1 MQLEEGGARRGLK
14 IGCKDLENIKSSRA
28 KFYRN
33 TRSIDLDLS
42 TRSTNSSFIFF
53 YYFRRPPFFLVIPS
67 FEGKHS
73 ASSSPRK
80 KLETCQSPSNSR
92 SFRLDEYPVE
102 TSIHR
107 RNYHACNSHAST
119 NLARAKNRSISI
131 GVGPSAE

>member
-42 TRSTNSSFIFF
+42 TRSTNSSFI
-53 YYFRRPPFFLVIPS
+53 RRPPFFLVIPS

-80 KLETCQSPSNSR
+80 KLETCRSPSNSR